1 MSEEYSHLDSD
12 SGQILLEDIHL
23 GEEDVV
29 LHDVTEM
36 DNYLITEDPLDPTNQ
51 EAWAVVILSGTYK
64 DWVVRFP
71 EVLLDKGELVFT
83 YEVIHLPEEG
93 EFEELDFVNFIS
105 SVLTEAIADLHG
117 SEGQVYVDVETGEQ
131 IVNE

>member
-1 MSEEYSHLDSD
+1 MSEEYAQLDSD
-12 SGQILLEDIHL
+12 SGLVTLDSIYL
-23 GEEDVV
+23 GEDDVV

-36 DNYLITEDPLDPTNQ
+36 DNYLVTEDPLDPTNQ
-51 EAWAVVILSGTYK
+51 ESWAVVILKGDYK

-71 EVLLDKGELVFT
+71 EVRLDKGELDFT
-83 YEVIHLPEEG
+83 YEVVHLPSEG

-105 SVLTEAIADLHG
+105 SVLTEVISDLHG
-117 SEGQVYVDVETGEQ
+117 TEGQVYVDVDTGEQ

>member
-1 MSEEYSHLDSD
+1 MSEEYSRLDSD